1 MLSPLSFEEVIDDR
15 IGERLDNLHQIFIEQ
30 TDDSSDLKTSL
41 NQIFD
46 QLYKNLYTRDQL
58 IDEYNQ
64 LSKNIQNVISN
75 CAQCIYER
83 YKYENDF
90 VLIKDR
96 ICQSLGQVGFIQES
110 LEHYR
115 IIIESLENES
125 ERLENLL
132 SHPQM
137 EPTNQQKFQLFEQN
151 QRVQLDRLIKEND
164 QVKKLINKEKE
175 SIVVLQRN
183 IDQNQNELKNLQ
195 SSLAEIQIE
204 GEQMQRFRSEVMKRS
219 EHLRSTSNQIQQM
232 ENEFQQRL
240 KLTKDEHCLAKKQ
253 HQSLLLIRQQTNEEL
268 SKWIVKENDVIFIDR
283 FFSSLIVVHSDRQT
297 NGNRQRSNCT
307 RFRQTSNI

>member
-30 TDDSSDLKTSL
+30 IDDLSDLKTSL
-41 NQIFD
+41 NHIFD
-46 QLYKNLYTRDQL
+46 QLYQNLNTRDQL

-64 LSKNIQNVISN
+64 LTKNIQYVVSN
-75 CAQCIYER
+75 CAQCIHER

-137 EPTNQQKFQLFEQN
+137 GPTNQQKFQLFEQN

-195 SSLAEIQIE
+195 SSLAEIQSE
-204 GEQMQRFRSEVMKRS
+204 GEQIQRFRFEVIKRS
-219 EHLRSTSNQIQQM
+219 EHLRLTSNQIQQM

-240 KLTKDEHCLAKKQ
+240 KLTKDEYCLAQKQ

-283 FFSSLIVVHSDRQT
+283 FFFH
-297 NGNRQRSNCT
+297 
-307 RFRQTSNI
+307 